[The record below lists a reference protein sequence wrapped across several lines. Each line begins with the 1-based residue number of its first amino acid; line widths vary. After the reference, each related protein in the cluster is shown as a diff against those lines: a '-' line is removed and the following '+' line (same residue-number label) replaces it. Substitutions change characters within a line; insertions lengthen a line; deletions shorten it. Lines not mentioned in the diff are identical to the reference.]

1 MLGCNTILHKGIG
14 VAGQPAL
21 LCGILGGRWY
31 RDGESHGHGL
41 DSQFAVVP
49 IRKIRELGNMFLE
62 RM

>member
-1 MLGCNTILHKGIG
+1 MHKGIG